1 MIQKYNNREKS
12 SNKRKREKKK
22 MKEFYEFEELK
33 EIINIHQKMNIKN
46 LSIHINHH
54 MNSRKFYYEDIYEIE
69 ISFEEISDL
78 KFYLMNEEFHNFII
92 YINELN
98 YFDIFKYFQ
107 SFYEDKE
114 IEIQYIYFENE
125 NELNNFIID
134 NMIDLDFEIKINK
147 EYYIENIEDIIFD
160 II

>member
-1 MIQKYNNREKS
+1 
-12 SNKRKREKKK
+12 

-33 EIINIHQKMNIKN
+33 EIINIHRKMNIKN

-54 MNSRKFYYEDIYEIE
+54 MNSRKFYYEDIYEIK
-69 ISFEEISDL
+69 ISFEEISEL
-78 KFYLMNEEFHNFII
+78 KIYLINEDFHKFIKF
-92 YINELN
+92 INELN
-98 YFDIFKYFQ
+98 YFNIFKYFQ
-107 SFYEDKE
+107 SFYEDEE

-125 NELNNFIID
+125 NELNNFIIN

>member
-1 MIQKYNNREKS
+1 
-12 SNKRKREKKK
+12 

-33 EIINIHQKMNIKN
+33 EIINIHRKMNIKN
-46 LSIHINHH
+46 LSIHINHY
-54 MNSRKFYYEDIYEIE
+54 MNSRKFYYEDIYEILISFDE
-69 ISFEEISDL
+69 ISEL
-78 KFYLMNEEFHNFII
+78 KIYLMNKDFHKFMKF
-92 YINELN
+92 INELN

-134 NMIDLDFEIKINK
+134 NIIDLDFEIKINK